1 MRTYLRPDIV
11 PKIFLCFLA
20 IYCVGFETCRSRF
33 FSLDIRI
40 NTIKHAM
47 VGQLQNPSPG
57 FEDVIRAHFY
67 LKKDQILEVSWEWT
81 VVFELFLQ
89 SLD

>member
-1 MRTYLRPDIV
+1 
-11 PKIFLCFLA
+11 
-20 IYCVGFETCRSRF
+20 
-33 FSLDIRI
+33 
-40 NTIKHAM
+40 M